1 MRNNRISKAFSIWG
15 QFNDSDMN
23 FFSNIKDIVNS
34 NLKGPNFEIHITL
47 TGPILEYTNKTIPIL
62 KKISLETKSFRLNV
76 QNYNLNN
83 EKYTALYVK
92 IKKSNELINLRKNLE
107 NKLKI
112 RFSDYNPH
120 ISLYYGTEKKQ
131 KKIKVVKHLPKL
143 PKKTILKKICL
154 VDYDETIDKWKILKR
169 FTLV

>member
-1 MRNNRISKAFSIWG
+1 
-15 QFNDSDMN
+15 MN

-47 TGPILEYTNKTIPIL
+47 TGPLLKYTSKTIQIL

-92 IKKSNELINLRKNLE
+92 IKKNNELINLRNNLE
-107 NKLKI
+107 KKFKI
-112 RFSDYNPH
+112 KSSDYNPH

-131 KKIKVVKHLPKL
+131 KKIKLMKRLPKL
-143 PKKTILKKICL
+143 PK
-154 VDYDETIDKWKILKR
+154 
-169 FTLV
+169 

>member
-1 MRNNRISKAFSIWG
+1 MKNNRISKAFSIWG
-15 QFNDSDMN
+15 QFTNSDMK

-47 TGPILEYTNKTIPIL
+47 AGPVLKYTKKTIPIL
-62 KKISLETKSFRLNV
+62 KKISLETKSFSLNV
-76 QNYNLNN
+76 QNYVLSK

-92 IKKSNELINLRKNLE
+92 IKKSNKLIDFRKNLE
-107 NKLKI
+107 SKLKI
-112 RFSDYNPH
+112 RLSDYNPH
-120 ISLYYGTEKKQ
+120 ISLYYGTEKKE
-131 KKIKVVKHLPKL
+131 KKIKVIKHLPKL